1 MAYAIPSYLSH
12 CLLDIGLVLAFL
24 TNRTHIQHHFPVLFS
39 PHQNNHI
46 LFPKFHY
53 STVKMRFASLAFT
66 IAAMLA
72 LGSASPARNRPS
84 KSQIQDDLQ
93 ALADVEGTDVDPNLP
108 NGTILVDN
116 GQGRC
121 VASSGKAVCSGI
133 SG

>member
-1 MAYAIPSYLSH
+1 
-12 CLLDIGLVLAFL
+12 
-24 TNRTHIQHHFPVLFS
+24 
-39 PHQNNHI
+39 
-46 LFPKFHY
+46 
-53 STVKMRFASLAFT
+53 MRFASIAAL
-66 IAAMLA
+66 AAMLA
-72 LGSASPARNRPS
+72 LGSALPAKNGPS

-93 ALADVEGTDVDPNLP
+93 ALADVEGTDVDPNLE

>member
-1 MAYAIPSYLSH
+1 
-12 CLLDIGLVLAFL
+12 
-24 TNRTHIQHHFPVLFS
+24 
-39 PHQNNHI
+39 
-46 LFPKFHY
+46 
-53 STVKMRFASLAFT
+53 MRFASIAFT
-66 IAAMLA
+66 LAAMLT
-72 LGSASPARNRPS
+72 LGSALPAKNGPS

-93 ALADVEGTDVDPNLP
+93 ALADVEGTDVDPSLE